1 MLLESRRIASRES
14 IFETRLV
21 RHDAQKASSR
31 ISIACNAIHIL
42 QSLARRFRSVILI
55 AARDASSGFAYKRL
69 HFIASSRRP
78 CVGVGKNRATWQL
91 ERKIM
96 HAEIPASSVV
106 ASTTGICIH
115 LRRKQIP
122 VSVTTT
128 RTKSPVRSGTTCR
141 PCGRSAYKRLH
152 CTPLVSACETR
163 RASCASLG
171 ASLLASRRK
180 GRTQRASRLAP
191 PSRTSPTRARRFA
204 RDLLSELSS
213 QRGNSCA
220 REWPKKAVPSLDAAS
235 DAYVYQ
241 IYGLV
246 HICRLAATTCDAR
259 PTELFASLARRPARS
274 RGASRARV
282 RRCRSRRPC
291 CATSPP
297 RRRFA
302 RA

>member
-1 MLLESRRIASRES
+1 M
-14 IFETRLV
+14 
-21 RHDAQKASSR
+21 
-31 ISIACNAIHIL
+31 

-69 HFIASSRRP
+69 HVSTLRP
-78 CVGVGKNRATWQL
+78 TATSGARACMQKPCELT
-91 ERKIM
+91 KSM

-171 ASLLASRRK
+171 ASLLASRRR

-204 RDLLSELSS
+204 RDLL
-213 QRGNSCA
+213 
-220 REWPKKAVPSLDAAS
+220 RERRANFRRNAATLVRESGRKRRCRASTPQVTHMCTKSTVWYTYAAS
-235 DAYVYQ
+235 P
-241 IYGLV
+241 
-246 HICRLAATTCDAR
+246 R
-259 PTELFASLARRPARS
+259 PHVTHGRPNFSHRS
-274 RGASRARV
+274 RGVPRGRAALRAR
-282 RRCRSRRPC
+282 
-291 CATSPP
+291 A
-297 RRRFA
+297 
-302 RA
+302 

>member
-1 MLLESRRIASRES
+1 M
-14 IFETRLV
+14 
-21 RHDAQKASSR
+21 
-31 ISIACNAIHIL
+31 
-42 QSLARRFRSVILI
+42 I

-204 RDLLSELSS
+204 RDLL
-213 QRGNSCA
+213 
-220 REWPKKAVPSLDAAS
+220 RERRANF
-235 DAYVYQ
+235 
-241 IYGLV
+241 
-246 HICRLAATTCDAR
+246 RRNAATLVRDSVR
-259 PTELFASLARRPARS
+259 K
-274 RGASRARV
+274 
-282 RRCRSRRPC
+282 RRCRASTPQVTHMCTKTTVWYTYAAWLAARQGRSRQASRLGG
-291 CATSPP
+291 APP
-297 RRRFA
+297 LHRGRRLRRRKEGGAA
-302 RA
+302 RRRRDHM